1 LCQCRRSWLIDGGWL
16 IYGGWRVDGSWL
28 IDGGWRVD
36 GSWLIDGGWRVDGCL
51 LVDRSGRGT
60 IALRILSSSSWVRD
74 RVGRDQGTLLF
85 SNDHPAR
92 RAFHT

>member
-1 LCQCRRSWLIDGGWL
+1 LRLCGVDSRRLIDGG
-16 IYGGWRVDGSWL
+16 GSVDG
-28 IDGGWRVD
+28 GGLVNSCR
-36 GSWLIDGGWRVDGCL
+36 
-51 LVDRSGRGT
+51 LVDRNGRGT
-60 IALRILSSSSWVRD
+60 IALRILSFSSWVRD